1 MLKLALD
8 ENLYGEIY
16 DRLRT
21 MLPQLDVIRI
31 QDTSILSADDETML
45 EWVALQG
52 RLLVTHDKRTIT
64 DIYYNR
70 LKDGKPA
77 PAVFMV
83 VDDTKRKAVAED
95 LAMIVQITSYSEWA
109 DKITYLPL

>member
-1 MLKLALD
+1 MLRLALD
-8 ENLYGEIY
+8 ENLHGEIY

-21 MLPQLDVIRI
+21 QLPQLDVIRI
-31 QDTSILSADDETML
+31 QDTPIISVDDATML

-64 DIYYNR
+64 DMYYAR
-70 LKDGKPA
+70 LSKGDPIPG
-77 PAVFMV
+77 VFMV
-83 VDDTKRKAVAED
+83 NDDTKIKELVED
-95 LAMIVQITSYSEWA
+95 LAIIVQITPYSEWT